1 MSDQNFDELH
11 KHEVRHMSLFLA
23 EAVENQLINH
33 SYLKSKKD
41 LLDKA
46 KEANELLLDIYQN
59 VD

>member
-1 MSDQNFDELH
+1 
-11 KHEVRHMSLFLA
+11 MSLFLA